1 MSNSNFKYYA
11 VRKGRQPGIY
21 RSWDECSAQVNGYA
35 GAVYKG
41 FKSLAQAN
49 AFMKVVT
56 PEVKAPP
63 SPPPQ
68 AVGHPA
74 EVRIYTDGA
83 ALHNPG
89 PGGYGIVMLSGGHR
103 KEFKGG
109 FRLTTN
115 NRMEMTA
122 AIVALRMLTQHVSAT
137 LYTDSRYLVNGM
149 TKGWVESWRKR
160 GWVKWDKTPAANA
173 DLWEELLAE
182 CAKHRVNFEWVRG
195 HQGVEE
201 NERCDELSKE
211 MAMQDNLP
219 PDTGYESQLS
229 PQHLKQLLGRK

>member
-1 MSNSNFKYYA
+1 MSNNNFKYYA

-21 RSWDECSAQVNGYA
+21 HTWDECSAQVNGYA

-49 AFMKVVT
+49 AFMKAVT

-63 SPPPQ
+63 SLPPQ
-68 AVGHPA
+68 AVATPA
-74 EVRIYTDGA
+74 QVHIYTDGA

-89 PGGYGIVMLSGGHR
+89 PGGYGIVMLSGHHR

-122 AIVALRMLTQHVSAT
+122 AIVALRMLTSRAAVT
-137 LYTDSRYLVNGM
+137 LYSDSR
-149 TKGWVESWRKR
+149 
-160 GWVKWDKTPAANA
+160 
-173 DLWEELLAE
+173 
-182 CAKHRVNFEWVRG
+182 
-195 HQGVEE
+195 
-201 NERCDELSKE
+201 
-211 MAMQDNLP
+211 
-219 PDTGYESQLS
+219 
-229 PQHLKQLLGRK
+229 